1 MDQPTWGGEPAAGR
15 GGQQEEQLR
24 ELARSGEEFIAI
36 GDDGDG
42 QVVIVVGVSEDQAE
56 ALAQTSG
63 VSVGRVEDEDI
74 ERIVIAFFADE
85 GDPNEQDPAF
95 VLALAPAV
103 PEERDH
109 LATLA
114 RAAIASLVVLEVPG
128 GDRRAVRALGARAL
142 DELREY
148 AREAGI
154 EGA

>member
-1 MDQPTWGGEPAAGR
+1 M
-15 GGQQEEQLR
+15 
-24 ELARSGEEFIAI
+24 
-36 GDDGDG
+36 
-42 QVVIVVGVSEDQAE
+42 
-56 ALAQTSG
+56 
-63 VSVGRVEDEDI
+63 GRVEDDDI
-74 ERIVIAFFADE
+74 ERIVVAFFVND

-95 VLALAPAV
+95 VLALAPAI

-114 RAAIASLVVLEVPG
+114 RAASASLVVLEVPG
-128 GDRRAVRALGARAL
+128 GERRAVRSIGDRPL

>member
-1 MDQPTWGGEPAAGR
+1 MDDPMGGGEPGN
-15 GGQQEEQLR
+15 GQARQEDQLR

-42 QVVIVVGVSEDQAE
+42 QVVIVVGVPDDQAE
-56 ALAQTSG
+56 ALTQTTG
-63 VSVGRVEDEDI
+63 VSVGRVEDDDI
-74 ERIVIAFFADE
+74 ERIVLAFFADD
-85 GDPNEQDPAF
+85 GDPNEQEPAF

-114 RAAIASLVVLEVPG
+114 RAAEASLVVLEVPS
-128 GDRRAVRALGARAL
+128 GDRRAVRSIGDRAL
-142 DELREY
+142 DELREF
-148 AREAGI
+148 AREAGV

>member
-1 MDQPTWGGEPAAGR
+1 MSESTGSNGF
-15 GGQQEEQLR
+15 GGQEDQLR
-24 ELARSGEEFIAI
+24 ELASGGEEFVAI

-42 QVVIVVGVSEDQAE
+42 QVVIVVGVPEDQAE
-56 ALAQTSG
+56 ALIATTG

-74 ERIVIAFFADE
+74 ERIVVAFFAED
-85 GDPNEQDPAF
+85 GDPNVQGPAF

-114 RAAIASLVVLEVPG
+114 RAASASLLVLEVPS
-128 GDRRAVRALGARAL
+128 GDRRAVRAIGDQAL
-142 DELREY
+142 DQLRDLT
-148 AREAGI
+148 REAGI

>member
-1 MDQPTWGGEPAAGR
+1 MSEPTGSNGV
-15 GGQQEEQLR
+15 GGQEDQLR
-24 ELARSGEEFIAI
+24 ELARGGEEFVAI

-42 QVVIVVGVSEDQAE
+42 QVVIVVGVPEDQAE
-56 ALAQTSG
+56 ALTATSG

-74 ERIVIAFFADE
+74 ERIVLAFFVED
-85 GDPNEQDPAF
+85 GDPNAQEPAF

-114 RAAIASLVVLEVPG
+114 RAASASLVVLEVPS
-128 GDRRAVRALGARAL
+128 GDRRAVRAIGDQAL
-142 DELREY
+142 DQLRDLT
-148 AREAGI
+148 REAGI

>member
-1 MDQPTWGGEPAAGR
+1 MSEPTGAGEQGNGQGR
-15 GGQQEEQLR
+15 QEDQLR
-24 ELARSGEEFIAI
+24 ELAQSGEEFVAI

-42 QVVIVVGVSEDQAE
+42 QVVIAVGVTVNKAD
-56 ALAQTSG
+56 ALGKTSG
-63 VSVGRVEDEDI
+63 VSVGRVEDDDI
-74 ERIVIAFFADE
+74 ERIVVAFFVND

-95 VLALAPAV
+95 VLALAPAI

-114 RAAIASLVVLEVPG
+114 RAASASLVVLKVPG
-128 GDRRAVRALGARAL
+128 GERRAVRSIGDRPL

>member
-1 MDQPTWGGEPAAGR
+1 MDEPTWGGEPAEGE
-15 GGQQEEQLR
+15 GGQEEQLR
-24 ELARSGEEFIAI
+24 ELAREGEDFIAI

-42 QVVIVVGVSEDQAE
+42 QVVIVVGVSEDQADE
-56 ALAQTSG
+56 LAQTSG
-63 VSVGRVEDEDI
+63 VSVGRVEDEEI
-74 ERIVIAFFADE
+74 ERIVIAFFAQE

-114 RAAIASLVVLEVPG
+114 RAAVASLVVMEVPS
-128 GDRRAVRALGARAL
+128 GDRRAVRALGDRAL
-142 DELREY
+142 DELRDY
-148 AREAGI
+148 VREAGI